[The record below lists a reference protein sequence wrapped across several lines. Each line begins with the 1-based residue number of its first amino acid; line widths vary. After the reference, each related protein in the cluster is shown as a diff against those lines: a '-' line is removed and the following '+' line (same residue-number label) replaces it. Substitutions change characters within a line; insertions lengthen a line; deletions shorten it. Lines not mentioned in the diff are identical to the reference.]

1 MRLLVSVRNASE
13 AAAALAGGADII
25 DAKEPLEGALGP
37 VTSSVF
43 REICETVGRGRPVSA
58 ALGDAGDGPSI
69 EQAAR
74 EFAGAGAAFVKI
86 GFADATRL
94 DANLAAAVRGA
105 GVACRVIGVAYVDAN
120 VDSGLVLD
128 AIERAN
134 GKGMLLDTVN
144 KTGPGLRQ
152 LISPSRLAHLVSR
165 AHAAGLLMAGGGAPP
180 APPPPPPPPPAARAR
195 PRPVCS
201 WRPPAHSPP
210 TTWHSSLTREWMLP
224 ACAAPRALVDAAAG

>member
-43 REICETVGRGRPVSA
+43 REICETVGRARPISA

-120 VDSGLVLD
+120 VDSALVLD

-134 GKGMLLDTVN
+134 GQGILLDTVN

-165 AHAAGLLMAGGGAPP
+165 AHAAGLLMA
-180 APPPPPPPPPAARAR
+180 
-195 PRPVCS
+195 
-201 WRPPAHSPP
+201 
-210 TTWHSSLTREWMLP
+210 
-224 ACAAPRALVDAAAG
+224 AAGTLAADDLTFVSDAGVDVAGVRGAACVGGRGGRLAVERVRLLADALRGREQNADLVGGHAD